1 MIKNQKDKIK
11 ITLLGCGNSHGVPSS
26 DGDWGKCKKRSKNTR
41 SRCSLYINFKKIGV
55 LIDTSP
61 DLRFQCL
68 KNKISNI
75 SHVFY
80 THFHYDQIGGINDL
94 EIFFLKK
101 KKKINIYGNKHTIS
115 NFKKKYEY
123 LFNNKDKHYKTILTA
138 KIIKNSLKLDK
149 NLIFFPIKV
158 SHGNI
163 PTYGYIFNKIAYI
176 SDCNKI
182 EEKYFDIL
190 KNLKLLIVDCLQYK
204 KHPCHFN
211 LKQVYELVENL
222 KPKKIILTNLSNQ
235 IDYYNLSKKIK
246 YKNMKVGFDGMKL
259 NI

>member
-1 MIKNQKDKIK
+1 MNKNKKNKLK
-11 ITLLGCGNSHGVPSS
+11 ITILGCGNSLGVPTA
-26 DGDWGKCKKRSKNTR
+26 DGVWGKCKKKERNIR
-41 SRCSLYINFKKIGV
+41 SRCSIYINFKKIGI

-68 KNKISNI
+68 KNKIKNI

-80 THFHYDQIGGINDL
+80 THFHFDQIGGVNDL

-101 KKKINIYGNKHTIS
+101 KKKINIYGNRHTIF
-115 NFKKKYEY
+115 NFKKKYNY
-123 LFNNKDKHYKTILTA
+123 LFNSKDKNYDSILRAT
-138 KIIKNSLKLDK
+138 IIKKSFKINKSLSFLPVNVK
-149 NLIFFPIKV
+149 
-158 SHGNI
+158 HGNI
-163 PTYGYIFNKIAYI
+163 PTYGYIFAQVAYI

-182 EEKYFDIL
+182 EKKYFNKL
-190 KNLKLLIVDCLQYK
+190 KNLKLLIIDCLQYK

-211 LKQVYELVENL
+211 LKQVYDLVENL